1 MGVGA
6 AELGYVQGVYN
17 ARSLLREDST
27 IQHRERAMR
36 QVRECQGLTDLGNI
50 PCFHNITLENFQS
63 TVPKIL
69 SITPGDRQSQFTEES
84 LREMKPLAQ
93 DY

>member
-1 MGVGA
+1 MGMGA

-36 QVRECQGLTDLGNI
+36 QVREC
-50 PCFHNITLENFQS
+50 
-63 TVPKIL
+63 
-69 SITPGDRQSQFTEES
+69 
-84 LREMKPLAQ
+84 
-93 DY
+93 